1 MKQEFIN
8 ELKQLMFKHNVYLD
22 TGTDGWIDVCFHEQP
37 YKTIDIHYDTNY
49 SQFRV
54 EAVVTID
61 NETII

>member
-8 ELKQLMFKHNVYLD
+8 ELKELMFKHNVYLD

-37 YKTIDIHYDTNY
+37 YKTIDIHYDTGY